1 MTSISDAR
9 KRILLNYL
17 NSDNKSLMIMFNSL
31 LYIPITDIQQVHTE
45 YVSLIDGLVYRL
57 FYVNLM
63 KKTNSF
69 NQEQCELFNVFL
81 DELNKTIYSSDLS
94 NENKQ
99 YLIKHFN
106 FVKGLYDLYKEHLI
120 KDETYTYKY
129 YDYEKFE
136 NLYNV
141 FNEIFKVTDFG
152 QTTQMFF
159 NFIMSFHPV
168 KRCFKYNELKNND
181 ECKVFYDAVIDLE
194 KFLINNKYHC
204 DCYFT
209 WVTMLL
215 NEIPQFEEKFSKE
228 SILNEDKKRVLN
240 CIKCFRFAHRDIN
253 DDIAEYYVKKLD
265 LKTVCSLTL
274 YPITDFNQAQ
284 ERYKCF
290 IDSFIAV
297 FDSILTDYS
306 NYDYFRELIEVAYT
320 CVNKLNESIPLSE
333 YSDENKLYL
342 PRRIELVKNLC
353 ELHMEFL
360 SVDPH
365 DEKIRNQLSVCSDI
379 LETVDCSP
387 TIKGFIDFKKLLYF
401 TVKGQIVDNKL
412 ENESDFKIF
421 YDALIKLATYENFA
435 YSSVPMDGYRPN
447 PSIVTDEIL
456 KFLNVSSIEEKIS
469 RSSISSEEK
478 KYLINIVKC
487 IKFFNDNKIEI
498 KGAKLAQVAFEPIV
512 NFNQTQIKC
521 IEAIDEIIYLVYYL
535 KNQGWRSEYSEMF
548 GMYLNEFNERISL
561 CICNDEE
568 KQHLF
573 NYFNFM
579 TSLINYLKEDSH
591 ENKYCDYKKIDPIL
605 EQLNEILKIEKFSDY
620 IKDFMEQENFF
631 HLVKKC
637 FQNNK
642 LETDDDF
649 NEVNSVL
656 TEILKCQKQR
666 NYCSAACLIENLSEE
681 KISNSRLTDEQ
692 KGSLI
697 NRIKFINFV
706 EFYEET
712 SGVNTE
718 IFNLFEILSDYSIPK
733 DSEIM
738 AKAYDDLMS
747 YITHYDGCEGGRS
760 YAEIKFVYNFLEKLG
775 DSNVVTQITKSVCEA
790 SMKLCYINIDPAVKL
805 FKIINE
811 QIEKDNLLDNASY
824 HDFYA
829 KVKYRASSVIDRYES
844 ERKYL
849 VEQMLRE
856 KQKEEEKQDDD
867 SIDTEGLY
875 FKRRLYEKLERS
887 VQVKHFPS
895 FIKDLSLIA
904 DGHITDFS
912 GAIGSCQGFIHEFIS
927 FIFDSEYDLSKNN
940 TFFNIIDE
948 LLKRTNKNIESC
960 SCSEKEK
967 NLLFM
972 YVNFIQGL
980 RELSKKS
987 LFTTNPDDFE
997 VVKRVFDDF
1006 INKQKDGDFRFSD
1019 DRYFYYFA
1027 RDFIPIE
1034 EKIVHNKLTNEE
1046 EFNEFD
1052 AALAELVTFCMRNKI
1067 KYLHNSLED
1076 LLQFKVKVSESS
1088 LTKEQKEHLNNRI
1101 ESIFTIIK
1109 ADKLCDL
1116 NTEVAFSEAIEIC
1129 RKLRSKVNPDVNDFN
1144 KILYEFIG
1152 DRINDFRYMRGTL
1165 SSCTYNNRLRR

>member
-1 MTSISDAR
+1 M
-9 KRILLNYL
+9 
-17 NSDNKSLMIMFNSL
+17 
-31 LYIPITDIQQVHTE
+31 
-45 YVSLIDGLVYRL
+45 
-57 FYVNLM
+57 
-63 KKTNSF
+63 
-69 NQEQCELFNVFL
+69 
-81 DELNKTIYSSDLS
+81 
-94 NENKQ
+94 
-99 YLIKHFN
+99 
-106 FVKGLYDLYKEHLI
+106 
-120 KDETYTYKY
+120 
-129 YDYEKFE
+129 
-136 NLYNV
+136 
-141 FNEIFKVTDFG
+141 
-152 QTTQMFF
+152 
-159 NFIMSFHPV
+159 
-168 KRCFKYNELKNND
+168 
-181 ECKVFYDAVIDLE
+181 
-194 KFLINNKYHC
+194 
-204 DCYFT
+204 
-209 WVTMLL
+209 
-215 NEIPQFEEKFSKE
+215 
-228 SILNEDKKRVLN
+228 
-240 CIKCFRFAHRDIN
+240 
-253 DDIAEYYVKKLD
+253 
-265 LKTVCSLTL
+265 
-274 YPITDFNQAQ
+274 
-284 ERYKCF
+284 
-290 IDSFIAV
+290 
-297 FDSILTDYS
+297 
-306 NYDYFRELIEVAYT
+306 
-320 CVNKLNESIPLSE
+320 
-333 YSDENKLYL
+333 
-342 PRRIELVKNLC
+342 
-353 ELHMEFL
+353 
-360 SVDPH
+360 
-365 DEKIRNQLSVCSDI
+365 
-379 LETVDCSP
+379 
-387 TIKGFIDFKKLLYF
+387 
-401 TVKGQIVDNKL
+401 
-412 ENESDFKIF
+412 
-421 YDALIKLATYENFA
+421 
-435 YSSVPMDGYRPN
+435 
-447 PSIVTDEIL
+447 
-456 KFLNVSSIEEKIS
+456 
-469 RSSISSEEK
+469 
-478 KYLINIVKC
+478 
-487 IKFFNDNKIEI
+487 
-498 KGAKLAQVAFEPIV
+498 
-512 NFNQTQIKC
+512 
-521 IEAIDEIIYLVYYL
+521 
-535 KNQGWRSEYSEMF
+535 
-548 GMYLNEFNERISL
+548 
-561 CICNDEE
+561 
-568 KQHLF
+568 
-573 NYFNFM
+573 
-579 TSLINYLKEDSH
+579 
-591 ENKYCDYKKIDPIL
+591 
-605 EQLNEILKIEKFSDY
+605 
-620 IKDFMEQENFF
+620 
-631 HLVKKC
+631 
-637 FQNNK
+637 
-642 LETDDDF
+642 
-649 NEVNSVL
+649 
-656 TEILKCQKQR
+656 
-666 NYCSAACLIENLSEE
+666 
-681 KISNSRLTDEQ
+681 
-692 KGSLI
+692 
-697 NRIKFINFV
+697 
-706 EFYEET
+706 
-712 SGVNTE
+712 NTE